1 MKGRGRRGHTSAFGR
16 RWACPE
22 SARDD
27 YARVISDR
35 KWPLKKRPVIAHI
48 KARSKHSFLTIN
60 RNDLKKKKKKKK
72 SLLGLI
78 KHVGVFLALC
88 GVCACALMQVLLLP
102 IGRGF
107 TGQCLDIG
115 AWDLASAIGGRVP
128 EAVVTFEPREEALGA
143 WQEVKGEA
151 MSVNEAL
158 YGGSL
163 VPRLPLSFSHFFSRA
178 NITREKSK
186 ERESLVRNR
195 AHPWP
200 P

>member
-1 MKGRGRRGHTSAFGR
+1 MAPEENTGN
-16 RWACPE
+16 CPLQ
-22 SARDD
+22 S
-27 YARVISDR
+27 
-35 KWPLKKRPVIAHI
+35 KI
-48 KARSKHSFLTIN
+48 KAFF
-60 RNDLKKKKKKKK
+60 KKKKKA
-72 SLLGLI
+72 LFGLI

-143 WQEVKGEA
+143 WQDVKGEA

-158 YGGSL
+158 YAGAIEGTVRLDGS
-163 VPRLPLSFSHFFSRA
+163 
-178 NITREKSK
+178 
-186 ERESLVRNR
+186 
-195 AHPWP
+195 
-200 P
+200 

>member
-16 RWACPE
+16 RWACLE

-35 KWPLKKRPVIAHI
+35 KWPLKKTPVIAHF
-48 KARSKHSFLTIN
+48 KARSKHSSLTIN
-60 RNDLKKKKKKKK
+60 RNDLKKKKA
-72 SLLGLI
+72 LFGLI

-115 AWDLASAIGGRVP
+115 AWDLASWIGGRVP
-128 EAVVTFEPREEALGA
+128 EAVVTFEPREEALWA

-158 YGGSL
+158 YAGAIEGTVRLDGS
-163 VPRLPLSFSHFFSRA
+163 
-178 NITREKSK
+178 
-186 ERESLVRNR
+186 
-195 AHPWP
+195 
-200 P
+200 